1 MIWNKKF
8 KYPKTN
14 REAIE
19 GERHYHIYDEK
30 LPSVTTILQ
39 NTQSDEKKASLEN
52 WKRRVGAQSAENIK
66 KKPICSCTR
75 IFIGSRHRNRIC
87 ITTC

>member
-1 MIWNKKF
+1 LIWNKKF

-39 NTQSDEKKASLEN
+39 NTQSDEKKASLD
-52 WKRRVGAQSAENIK
+52 K
-66 KKPICSCTR
+66 
-75 IFIGSRHRNRIC
+75 
-87 ITTC
+87 

>member
-8 KYPKTN
+8 KYPKTH

-52 WKRRVGAQSAENIK
+52 WKRRVGPYLLRILRMKQPTVDQS
-66 KKPICSCTR
+66 
-75 IFIGSRHRNRIC
+75 C
-87 ITTC
+87 IS

>member
-1 MIWNKKF
+1 MKWNKKF

-19 GERHYHIYDEK
+19 GERHYNIYDEK

-39 NTQSDEKKASLEN
+39 NTQSEEKKASLDN
-52 WKRRVGAQSAENIK
+52 WKKRVGTVSAEHIK
-66 KKPICSCTR
+66 NEAAKRRLIMPNQNECNLQD
-75 IFIGSRHRNRIC
+75 NRQSD
-87 ITTC
+87 